1 MKKRSTTQKRN
12 RLNDSPKNPDLR
24 TAKTQVNSELVW
36 IFCPWW
42 KYVQA
47 SHLMN
52 FFQFIK
58 RQCFGEDR
66 HRFGEIFPRF
76 QVVHQRFGIDFGF
89 HNSWL
94 ISGLT

>member
-1 MKKRSTTQKRN
+1 MKERTLSQKSKW
-12 RLNDSPKNPDLR
+12 LNSLLVYPDLR
-24 TAKTQVNSELVW
+24 TAKTEADSGLVRIISLW
-36 IFCPWW
+36 LKHIE
-42 KYVQA
+42 A
-47 SHLMN
+47 SHLMI

-66 HRFGEIFPRF
+66 HRLGEFFARF
-76 QVVHQRFGIDFGF
+76 QMVHQRFGIDLCF